1 MQRSHLIRSAATVAV
16 LALLGAA
23 PGARADDVLA
33 QAARPT
39 DLSAGQGLVVY
50 SAYDTSSRR
59 YRLMQISKGVTSRVD
74 VPSSPAPFDADV
86 GPTTSG
92 HAYLV
97 YERCARARAASSGL
111 MGCDIYAFNP
121 ATGVERRSHA
131 SDPKHDDVNPTYWKG
146 RLVFARD
153 YGSKSPRQIVY
164 QRPNGHTSRSQ
175 RLPGLPRRRC
185 AHGQCLPVSG
195 SFEDLELFGRQ
206 LAEAAD
212 STEPIGVTDPDGK
225 PFEGDVA
232 ELRLVD
238 VVRGT
243 AEQLSGRGAGESGQ
257 TWVAASFDR
266 GRLYAYFSCLGDSSG
281 CNAKNAGAYRYRLS
295 TGDWQIS
302 GSGSALGGFA
312 VGGGRTYELKQNE
325 AGGCG
330 RIDGAGAD
338 EDTCAI
344 VRRTPDLV
352 YKDTHAP

>member
-1 MQRSHLIRSAATVAV
+1 MYRSRIMCSLTAGVVAAF
-16 LALLGAA
+16 LAGA
-23 PGARADDVLA
+23 PGANADDTLA
-33 QAARPT
+33 QTARPT

-50 SAYDTSSRR
+50 SAYDASSHR

-74 VPSSPAPFDADV
+74 VPSSLTPFNADV
-86 GPTTSG
+86 GPTSSG

-97 YERCARARAASSGL
+97 YERCARARPADSGL
-111 MGCDIYAFNP
+111 MGCDIYTYNP

-131 SDPKHDDVNPTYWKG
+131 SDPAHDDVNPTYWRG

-153 YGSKSPRQIVY
+153 YGDKSPREIVY

-185 AHGQCLPVSG
+185 AYGQCLDVSG
-195 SFEDLELFGRQ
+195 SFTDLELFGRR
-206 LAEAAD
+206 LAEAAY
-212 STEPIGVTDPDGK
+212 STKPIGLKDPDGT
-225 PFEGDVA
+225 PFESGVA

-238 VVRGT
+238 VLRGT
-243 AEQLSGRGAGESGQ
+243 SKQLSGRGAGESGQ
-257 TWVAASFDR
+257 TWLGTSFDR
-266 GRLYAYFSCLGDSSG
+266 GRLYAYFACTGDPSG
-281 CNAKNAGAYRYRLS
+281 CGSKNAGAYRYGLS
-295 TGDWQIS
+295 TGGWQIS
-302 GSGSALGGFA
+302 GSGTALGGFA

-330 RIDGAGAD
+330 RIDGTVAD

-344 VRRTPDLV
+344 VRRAPDLV